1 MDLYMNY
8 NVSNMIQWN
17 KLHVHMYRNI
27 LQKFVLLLLLVW
39 LIELYIVRSIAEKQ
53 QLLLK

>member
-27 LQKFVLLLLLVW
+27 FQKFVLLLLLVW